1 MRRLISLIF
10 CLLSAGMIEL
20 SGNSRLIYVAP
31 NGNDNNEGT
40 KESPLAT
47 PNEACERIHRWRAA
61 GEATG
66 DTIRV
71 RIARGD
77 YFLTEPLVFNADN
90 SGLENSPVIFEG
102 YGGAKPILYGGIRL
116 NPFQTVNDTLWRV
129 YIPEVKLY
137 GFDFEQLYVNGERRF
152 RAQTPDRG
160 SFYNVAAAEQ
170 TVLDTTGYRTP
181 AWATIR
187 VASQQPLPKLTNAG
201 EALAWFYHKWDVS
214 KFPIIHQD
222 ASDST
227 LLFSAPGMQPWNPID
242 ARTRFII
249 ENDWSCLD
257 APGEWFLDKNEGY
270 LYYIPYPGERVENT
284 VCIAPML
291 EKLITIQGDETQSVQ
306 NLHFKNLALYAVS
319 YNTPTLG
326 NGPEQA
332 AASVPAAVEANFA
345 RNVNFE
351 SCEIAHTGV
360 SGIWFRRAC
369 TNCSIK
375 QSKIFDIGACGVK
388 IGETVIRPN
397 VSEITNHITVDNNI
411 IQHGGYTFP
420 CAVGVIIF
428 NASDNKITHNDIADF
443 RYTGISVGWVWGY
456 GNSPS
461 KRNRIEYNHIHHL
474 GWGEL
479 SDMGGIYTLGLS
491 EGTTLSN
498 NKIHHIYS
506 LYYGGWGLY
515 TDEGSTGIIL
525 ERNLVYKC
533 KSGGFHQHYGADNI
547 VRNNIFGGQIRTQ
560 LEATREEDHTSF
572 RFANNIVW
580 FDSGILGGI
589 AWEKVGFK
597 SDYNCY
603 WDTRTT
609 NIEIVPGLSFK
620 DWQAKGKDTHSIITD
635 PGFDPANG
643 DFTVKD
649 KQLCRK
655 IRFIPF
661 DYNKAGVYG
670 SDEWKK
676 EAELDPALIEAFDRQ
691 VEEYEKL
698 GLSNF

>member
-10 CLLSAGMIEL
+10 CLLGAGIIEL
-20 SGNSRLIYVAP
+20 SGDSRLIYVAP
-31 NGNDNNEGT
+31 NGNDNNEGS

-47 PNEACERIHRWRAA
+47 PNEACERIHRWRAT

-77 YFLTEPLVFNADN
+77 YFLTEPLVFNPDN

-137 GFDFEQLYVNGERRF
+137 GFDFEQLYINGERRF

-160 SFYNVAAAEQ
+160 SYHNVAAIEQ
-170 TVLDTTGYRTP
+170 TAFDTNANQTP
-181 AWATIR
+181 LWAVIH
-187 VASQQPLPKLTNAG
+187 VSSQQPLPKFTNLG
-201 EALAWFYHKWDVS
+201 EALVWFYHRWEVS
-214 KFPIIHQD
+214 KVPLMYQKS
-222 ASDST
+222 SDGS
-227 LLFSAPGMQPWNPID
+227 LLFSLSEIHLWNSIN
-242 ARTRFII
+242 TKSRFIV
-249 ENDWSCLD
+249 ENDRSCLD

-270 LYYIPYPGERVENT
+270 LYYIPYPGERVEST

-291 EKLITIQGDETQSVQ
+291 EKLITIQGDKAKGVQ
-306 NLHFKNLALYAVS
+306 NLHFKNLALHVAS
-319 YNTPTLG
+319 YKTPVLGNTPEPT
-326 NGPEQA
+326 A
-332 AASVPAAVEANFA
+332 ISIPAAVEIDFA
-345 RNVNFE
+345 RNIGFE

-360 SGIWFRRAC
+360 SGVWFRRAC
-369 TNCSIK
+369 TNCSIEK
-375 QSKIFDIGACGVK
+375 SKIFDIGANGIN
-388 IGETVIRPN
+388 IGDADTAIRPN
-397 VSEITNHITVDNNI
+397 AIEISNHITVDNNI
-411 IQHGGYTFP
+411 VQHGGYTFP
-420 CAVGVIIF
+420 SAAGIAIF

-443 RYTGISVGWVWGY
+443 RNKGISVGWLCGY
-456 GNSPS
+456 GSSLTKN
-461 KRNRIEYNHIHHL
+461 NRIQYNHIHHI

-479 SDMGGIYTLGLS
+479 SNTSGIYAFGLS
-491 EGTTLSN
+491 EGATFSN

-506 LYYGGWGLY
+506 FDKGGWGIDI
-515 TDEGSTGIIL
+515 DEGSAPITL
-525 ERNLVYKC
+525 EQNLVYRC
-533 KSGGFHQHYGADNI
+533 KNGAFDFKYMGEDM
-547 VRNNIFGGQIRTQ
+547 VRNNIFGGQINVQIPAIDNPT
-560 LEATREEDHTSF
+560 L

-580 FDSGILGGI
+580 FDKGTLSKISEDKI
-589 AWEKVGFK
+589 AFK
-597 SDYNCY
+597 TDYNCY

-609 NIEIVPGLSFK
+609 NLEFSPGLSFK
-620 DWQAKGKDTHSIITD
+620 DWQAKGKDTHSIIAD

-649 KQLCRK
+649 KQLSRK

-676 EAELDPALIEAFDRQ
+676 EAELDPALTEVFDQMIEAQ
-691 VEEYEKL
+691 VQQ
-698 GLSNF
+698 